1 RAFSMSIRVP
11 GSAGSILLVALGLD
25 PVRLGLDHRPL
36 ARRVDNALL
45 DPRVAT
51 VEDRV
56 RALGVQVVVVR
67 PQLCEE
73 LVCTTPRLAAEQVR
87 QLARLLGAL
96 RALLL
101 DRLRV
106 DARGGDRVE
115 LGTDVDDAAEER
127 LLALHLRL

>member
-1 RAFSMSIRVP
+1 
-11 GSAGSILLVALGLD
+11 
-25 PVRLGLDHRPL
+25 
-36 ARRVDNALL
+36 
-45 DPRVAT
+45 
-51 VEDRV
+51 
-56 RALGVQVVVVR
+56 VR

-127 LLALHLRL
+127 LLALHLRLIARHRVERGARLLARRALDEAQVLGERAEL